1 MKIKIETTI
10 KRYHKYL
17 LKNYQKLLF
26 IYINFLT
33 FDFIAATED

>member
-10 KRYHKYL
+10 KKYHKYL
-17 LKNYQKLLF
+17 LKNYQKLF
-26 IYINFLT
+26 IYTNFLT